1 MRALVEHYPFI
12 PETCTW
18 ELTLQCNLNCG
29 HCGSHAGSR
38 RPNEMDA
45 ATAKRVAGELAAMGC
60 RRLTLSGGEPTL
72 CSYWPDVAR
81 VATDG
86 GVKVNMITNGLKT
99 DRELI
104 RKAKGAGLVNLGV
117 SLDGLEEQ
125 HDSIRGRHG
134 MFQRVMRLLEDCA
147 AERMPIGVI
156 TTIGKNNMHSL
167 EALHDIIAPGA
178 FVWQVQL
185 AEAMGNQLRQTHP
198 QIDPA
203 DLLHIVPTL
212 ARLIRKKKIEIRTAD
227 NIGYFGPFESVIRK
241 SRKTP
246 IPCWVGCYGGCRHVG
261 IQADGTVKGCLSM
274 QAVEAGEGNV
284 TVSSLAEI
292 WNRPGAFAYN
302 RDFRVENLTGFC
314 RTCRHVE
321 ICRGGCHSMRVCE
334 GGTDN
339 PFCYHRVA
347 TLADRERPRAAR
359 RYLPMA
365 IAPAA
370 ILALAGCAAQV
381 TDDYGVEEFQD
392 AAGADADA
400 AQDAPGSPTDAR
412 PPADASPDGEVGPP
426 IYVDA
431 YGTVMPDAAYGIM
444 EPQDARADALPPI
457 DASYGMAEPPD
468 AELRDAGPD
477 ADAGLRGVEAYGI
490 MEPPDAGSLDAGP
503 DADARPPSGE
513 AYGLTEPP
521 DASPGEDA
529 GLRGVEMYGIAEPPD
544 ADLDAETD

>member
-86 GVKVNMITNGLKT
+86 GVKVNMITNGLRT
-99 DRELI
+99 DRNLI
-104 RKAKGAGLVNLGV
+104 AKAKDAGLVNLGV

-125 HDSIRGRHG
+125 HDSIRGRRG
-134 MFQRVMRLLEDCA
+134 MYPRVMRLLDDCA

-156 TTIGKNNMHSL
+156 TTVGKNNMHSL
-167 EALHDIIAPGA
+167 EALHDIIAPRA

-227 NIGYFGPFESVIRK
+227 NIGYFGPFESVLRK

-261 IQADGTVKGCLSM
+261 IQADGTVKGCLS
-274 QAVEAGEGNV
+274 
-284 TVSSLAEI
+284 
-292 WNRPGAFAYN
+292 
-302 RDFRVENLTGFC
+302 
-314 RTCRHVE
+314 
-321 ICRGGCHSMRVCE
+321 
-334 GGTDN
+334 
-339 PFCYHRVA
+339 
-347 TLADRERPRAAR
+347 AAR

-370 ILALAGCAAQV
+370 ILALAGCAGQV
-381 TDDYGVEEFQD
+381 TDDYGAPVFED

-400 AQDAPGSPTDAR
+400 ATDAPATPSQDASTDA
-412 PPADASPDGEVGPP
+412 DSGP
-426 IYVDA
+426 VLQGV
-431 YGTVMPDAAYGIM
+431 YGLT
-444 EPQDARADALPPI
+444 
-457 DASYGMAEPPD
+457 EPP
-468 AELRDAGPD
+468 
-477 ADAGLRGVEAYGI
+477 
-490 MEPPDAGSLDAGP
+490 DAGP
-503 DADARPPSGE
+503 DADARPPIVE
-513 AYGLTEPP
+513 AYGVIEPP
-521 DASPGEDA
+521 DAGPRDA
-529 GLRGVEMYGIAEPPD
+529 GRDADAGPGGEALYGIAEPPD
-544 ADLDAETD
+544 ADKR